1 MQDECR
7 MNMDLNL
14 LQQNKQL
21 PSLIKKTLAP
31 CANDFVRK
39 WQDMRYSNNA
49 CQPRQQAAGVL
60 LLLYH
65 RANCTSDPGKPGGWV
80 LQLIKRSS
88 LIAQG
93 GDISCPGGMLQ
104 PLVDWAFS
112 LFFIRSGFLPCSL
125 LSVGPDRAV
134 ATSEHKNII
143 SLFLANALRESWE
156 ELHLNPLHVSLLG
169 SLPTYSLHL
178 FRRTIFPLVAIAR
191 NGWTPIP
198 NPEVDKIIEIPL
210 TSFFREDS
218 YGRYMIEASE
228 TLPTTDQGPW
238 EFPCLIHEDDQGEEI
253 LWGATF
259 YIIMNFL
266 HIVFD
271 FQLPDLPSRRIRN
284 KTLNPDYLSGNR

>member
-1 MQDECR
+1 
-7 MNMDLNL
+7 MDLNL
-14 LQQNKQL
+14 LPQNKRL
-21 PSLIKKTLAP
+21 PSLIRKSLAP
-31 CANDFVRK
+31 YASDFAHS
-39 WQDMRYSNNA
+39 WQDIRDNNNSG
-49 CQPRQQAAGVL
+49 RTSQQAAGVL
-60 LLLYH
+60 LLLCH
-65 RANCTSDPGKPGGWV
+65 RSDRTSDPGEPDAWV

-93 GDISCPGGMLQ
+93 GDVSCPGGMLQ
-104 PLVDWAFS
+104 PLIDWAFS
-112 LFFIRSGFLPCSL
+112 LFFIRSGILPCLQMSFA
-125 LSVGPDRAV
+125 SVHAAAAAERN
-134 ATSEHKNII
+134 KII

-178 FRRTIFPLVAIAR
+178 FRRTIFPLVAVAR
-191 NGWTPIP
+191 SDWTPIP

-228 TLPTTDQGPW
+228 TLPSPDPGPW
-238 EFPCLIHEDDQGEEI
+238 EFPCLIHEDDDGEEI

-266 HIVFD
+266 RIVFD
-271 FQLPDLPSRRIRN
+271 FQLPDLHSRRIRN

>member
-1 MQDECR
+1 
-7 MNMDLNL
+7 MDLTL

-31 CANDFVRK
+31 CANDFASK
-39 WQDMRYSNNA
+39 WQDIRHSNNA
-49 CQPRQQAAGVL
+49 CQPRQQTAGVL
-60 LLLYH
+60 LLLCQ
-65 RANCTSDPGKPGGWV
+65 RADCTSEPGGWV

-88 LIAQG
+88 RVSQA
-93 GDISCPGGMLQ
+93 GDISCPGGMLH
-104 PLVDWAFS
+104 PLIDWAFS
-112 LFFIRSGFLPCSL
+112 LLFIRRGFLPCL
-125 LSVGPDRAV
+125 PLSVGSARDV
-134 ATSEHKNII
+134 AAAARKKTI

-178 FRRTIFPLVAIAR
+178 FRRTIFPLVAITR
-191 NGWTPIP
+191 SDWTPIP

-210 TSFFREDS
+210 TSFFRKDS

-238 EFPCLIHEDDQGEEI
+238 EFPCLIHEDDDGEEI

-266 HIVFD
+266 GIVFD
-271 FQLPDLPSRRIRN
+271 FQLPDLHARRIRN
-284 KTLNPDYLSGNR
+284 KTLNLDYLSGNR